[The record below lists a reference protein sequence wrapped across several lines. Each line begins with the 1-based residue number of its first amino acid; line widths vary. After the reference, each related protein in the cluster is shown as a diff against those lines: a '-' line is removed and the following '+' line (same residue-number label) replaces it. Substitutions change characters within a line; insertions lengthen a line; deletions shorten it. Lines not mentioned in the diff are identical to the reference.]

1 MTKDEIIDYVL
12 NSPENTNPNVLKG
25 MLDQLDNGGGG
36 DFKSIEVWR
45 GEEFEWTQGRG
56 NDWHSPCLINFNDFS
71 SDEYYVVKI
80 FPYMNEPINIFKDGT
95 SGTLTTKNNSQY
107 VVFFKLSKGG
117 GPEVVISSFET
128 TPEIEVI
135 TISKIVP
142 ISYQESEWAE
152 SSSMEG
158 VP

>member
-1 MTKDEIIDYVL
+1 MDEIINYVM
-12 NSPENTNPNVLKG
+12 NTPGNTNPNVLKG
-25 MLDQLDNGGGG
+25 MLENNSSGG

-80 FPYMNEPINIFKDGT
+80 FPYIDEPINIFKE
-95 SGTLTTKNNSQY
+95 KNFNSLHTDQNSIPY
-107 VVFFKLSKGG
+107 
-117 GPEVVISSFET
+117 ISIGLGRDSMEILVAPFET

-152 SSSMEG
+152 SSSMEDT
-158 VP
+158 P